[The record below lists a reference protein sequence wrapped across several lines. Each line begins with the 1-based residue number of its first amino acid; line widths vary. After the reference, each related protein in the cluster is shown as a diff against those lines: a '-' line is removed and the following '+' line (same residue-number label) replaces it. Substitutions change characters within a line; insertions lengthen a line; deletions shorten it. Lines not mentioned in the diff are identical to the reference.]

1 MSEENPKPQKEQRPP
16 GGGDPQLNWRGLV
29 LFAVALALIGGA
41 FLFRGGNFTQ
51 TEEISN
57 KQFLES
63 PEGRKN
69 RLDRTAARRNR
80 RGRGPQYSVDLGIL
94 QT

>member
-1 MSEENPKPQKEQRPP
+1 MSEENPKPQKEPRPP

-57 KQFLES
+57 KQFLELLKAGKIVS
-63 PEGRKN
+63 TEQRPVEIVVEEGRN
-69 RLDRTAARRNR
+69 TQSISGFL
-80 RGRGPQYSVDLGIL
+80 
-94 QT
+94 